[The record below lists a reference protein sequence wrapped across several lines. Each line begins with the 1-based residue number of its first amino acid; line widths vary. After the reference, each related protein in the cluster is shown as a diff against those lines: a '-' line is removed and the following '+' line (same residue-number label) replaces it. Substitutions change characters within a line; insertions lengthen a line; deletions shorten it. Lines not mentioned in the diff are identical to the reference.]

1 MNSSN
6 SMIYNKI
13 LSLSSASRKYLDVG
27 SIMTHINVD
36 VMSLEYLIYI
46 SSFAFSALTMILVAI
61 VLLIIE
67 VGWIGLIAPFLFI
80 LGMVAQN
87 KISAKGF
94 QLRRD
99 QLLWTDKRAKAVNE
113 YFSGI
118 RIIKYYGW

>member
-61 VLLIIE
+61 VFLIIE

>member
-1 MNSSN
+1 
-6 SMIYNKI
+6 MIYNKI

-61 VLLIIE
+61 VFLIIE

>member
-36 VMSLEYLIYI
+36 VMSFEYLIYM
-46 SSFAFSALTMILVAI
+46 SSFSFSALTMILVAI